1 MKYLIIILLVL
12 LLFTLFKV
20 IILPKIM
27 KATCKKKVMQCLQK
41 VDNISFLNGKTI
53 DEDLKIRVDDQV
65 FYFKILLCPNNCDL
79 QINNIETWGIYK
91 QGKFTYINEIKKF
104 INSQESNKIVVLAS
118 EAHTI
123 KKVINECEMIMVDE
137 NVDVYNS
144 LVINYDKINLL
155 KEIVTKRCK
164 NQ

>member
-1 MKYLIIILLVL
+1 MKYLIIILIIL
-12 LLFTLFKV
+12 LLFTLFKA

-27 KATCKKKVMQCLQK
+27 KASCKKKIMQCLQSIEN
-41 VDNISFLNGKTI
+41 VSFFKEKTI

-91 QGKFTYINEIKKF
+91 QGKFIYINEIKKF
-104 INSQESNKIVVLAS
+104 INSKENNKIVVLAS
-118 EAHTI
+118 KAHTI

-144 LVINYDKINLL
+144 LVINYDKINLI
-155 KEIVTKRCK
+155 KEIVKKRCK
-164 NQ
+164 NK

>member
-20 IILPKIM
+20 TILPKIM